1 MEENNPTHLET
12 MAEELASSK
21 EEAQLLRELLA
32 SHFQGHLCHE
42 KSEVVQGTFIEEV
55 NEKTKRFEGL
65 IGRWDNLYY
74 LQRSFAVEVMIFDLL
89 QGLLARDVKPL
100 DMRVSSPLNPE
111 QASSVEKAL
120 SLPFCALT
128 GGPGTGKTHTIVAIL
143 EAFLKQSDEDVVILA
158 PTGKAASVLKKRIFN
173 DMSHLFTPF
182 FDRIEIATLH
192 AYFHLRAHKD
202 PVWEDHDLGGKL
214 CIVDEASMIDTDI
227 WVTLLSAAKNRAC
240 LLICGDP
247 YQLPPVEIGS
257 IFAQIVGVLET
268 FDPTHL
274 AALKTSMRTDNK
286 AMLAGAEAVKKGA
299 GIDQIPFE
307 ETVCWEEI
315 IQQLPAPFIGEVSAE
330 KIRALFK
337 AMQSFRVLTPLKK
350 GPLGV
355 SGINERVKRALSK
368 EVGEETVWPIPIM
381 VLKNE
386 AGLHLANGDLGFVLK
401 KGNSPHLDDEQ
412 ELAYFIIE
420 GKVQAYPLYVLPR
433 YEVSYALS
441 VHKSQG
447 SEFGKV
453 LLFLPKGSEN
463 FGREVAYTGITRAKE
478 SLTLVTDQE
487 TLEAV
492 VSKSGVRFSGLF
504 RRFALHNS

>member
-1 MEENNPTHLET
+1 MDETKATHLET
-12 MAEELASSK
+12 MAKGLAHS
-21 EEAQLLRELLA
+21 EQEANLLQELLV
-32 SHFQGHLCHE
+32 SHFQGHLCQE
-42 KSEVVQGTFIEEV
+42 KSERVQGDFIEEV
-55 NEKTKRFEGL
+55 DEKTKRFEGL

-74 LQRSFAVEVMIFDLL
+74 LQRSFAVEVTIFDLL
-89 QGLLARDVKPL
+89 QSLLARDVKPL
-100 DMRVSSPLNPE
+100 DMIVSSPLNPE

-192 AYFHLRAHKD
+192 AHFHLNLNKD

-214 CIVDEASMIDTDI
+214 CIVDEASMIDTDL
-227 WVTLLSAAKNRAC
+227 WVTLLNAAKNRAR

-257 IFAQIVGVLET
+257 IFAQIVSVLEA
-268 FDPTHL
+268 FYPTHL
-274 AALKTSMRTDNK
+274 AALKTSMRTDSK
-286 AMLAGAEAVKKGA
+286 AILESAEAVKRGT

-307 ETVCWEEI
+307 ETVCWEKVVRHF
-315 IQQLPAPFIGEVSAE
+315 PAPFKGEVHEE
-330 KIRALFK
+330 KIRELFK
-337 AMQSFRVLTPLKK
+337 TMQAFRVLTPLKR

-355 SGINERVKRALSK
+355 SGINERMKRALSK
-368 EVGEETVWPIPIM
+368 ELDEEAVWPIPIM

-386 AGLHLANGDLGFVLK
+386 AGLHLANGDLGFILK
-401 KGNSPHLDDEQ
+401 KGSSSHLDDEK

-433 YEVSYALS
+433 YEISYALS

-453 LLFLPKGSEN
+453 LLFLPKGSEK

-478 SLTLVTDQE
+478 NLMLVTDQE

-492 VSKSGVRFSGLF
+492 VTKSGIRFSGLS